1 MDLTTSGLAGVNE
14 KFNNILKKVDS
25 VASTM
30 KAQIQGDA
38 SAAAAAIGGDL
49 SALTGE
55 LRNLIPQGLELPN
68 INLQSQLSSLSSIS
82 DPTQAANLLSSI
94 TSSFGTELSAS
105 GFNLDTL
112 VSNAKSAIAGGTSLS
127 FSIPNFEKPAD
138 GVSAAFQKAVA
149 VKIPDKDTVKET
161 AATFV
166 EKTKLT
172 AAKSAASSSVI
183 SVSSTPPTEDTKQ
196 IKITEKSTNVTQQGI
211 TSKVTTSKDA
221 VVTTTTSG
229 GGSKTISRKNF
240 SENGFVTK
248 QIRVTEYINV
258 DDVDDPLSDAEMSFE
273 LFSKPIRI
281 GSIKGFDPAGLKG
294 RGGSKRIF
302 SFPTRHPDRSDTFVV
317 NGKKITISNSIGIDY
332 DEFTERYRYPEET
345 MFVVSYYIL
354 SNYDPDYKTD
364 EVEVWHDNKKK
375 KFSYPK
381 YNILQTRL

>member
-25 VASTM
+25 VADTM

-166 EKTKLT
+166 ENTKLT

-240 SENGFVTK
+240 SKNGFVTK

-273 LFSKPIRI
+273 LSSKPIRI
-281 GSIKGFDPAGLKG
+281 GKLKGFDQTTK
-294 RGGSKRIF
+294 RSKTIR
-302 SFPTRHPDRSDTFVV
+302 SFPTRRADRFDTFVV
-317 NGKKITISNSIGIDY
+317 NEKKITISNSIGIDY
-332 DEFTERYRYPEET
+332 DEFEENSFGKDYGYPDGT
-345 MFVVSYYIL
+345 MFVVSYYTL

-364 EVEVWHDNKKK
+364 EVEV
-375 KFSYPK
+375 
-381 YNILQTRL
+381 

>member
-25 VASTM
+25 VADTM

-49 SALTGE
+49 SSLTGE
-55 LRNLIPQGLELPN
+55 LRSLIPQGLELPN

-149 VKIPDKDTVKET
+149 VKVPDKDTVKET
-161 AATFV
+161 VATFV
-166 EKTKLT
+166 ENTKLT
-172 AAKSAASSSVI
+172 ATKSTASSSVI

-240 SENGFVTK
+240 SKDGFVTK

-273 LFSKPIRI
+273 LSSKPIRI
-281 GSIKGFDPAGLKG
+281 GKLKGFDQTTK
-294 RGGSKRIF
+294 RSKTIR
-302 SFPTRHPDRSDTFVV
+302 SFPTRHPDRFDTFIPF
-317 NGKKITISNSIGIDY
+317 GKKITISNSIGIDY
-332 DEFTERYRYPEET
+332 DEFDENFLGKDYGYPDGT
-345 MFVVSYYIL
+345 MFVVSYYTL

-364 EVEVWHDNKKK
+364 EVEV
-375 KFSYPK
+375 
-381 YNILQTRL
+381 